1 MLAKR
6 VANINQVYT
15 QQAAMRPLGVSMI
28 LIGYDDEHGPQV
40 FKCDPA
46 GYYNGYKATTAG
58 TKHQEALNHLEKKF
72 KKNPE
77 LSTEDTIEMAITA
90 LSSVLSLDFKPQD
103 IELGIVTKDQ
113 PRFRRMAESEIEAHL
128 NRIVE
133 KISQKQEMIPPH
145 FGDLGKPANDLLGK
159 DFPIGSAKLEVNTT
173 TPNGIKFTING
184 NKDNKT
190 GAIASDVKAKYSD
203 KAKGASFFGAHSRT
217 KNAKAAVEYKQDYV
231 FTRSSL
237 DLLKGPTLFADAVV
251 GTDGY
256 IAGGDVAY
264 DVSEARVTK
273 YGAALGYIAP
283 LYSVSLLA
291 SNKFSLF
298 TASYYQKVNAD
309 VETAAKAAWNKALPE
324 SSVGIE
330 VGTKVILDK
339 ASFFKA
345 KVDNQ
350 GRLGLGYTHILRTG
364 IKVAVGGLFDTTR
377 LAQDAHKVGVQ
388 FTFEG

>member
-1 MLAKR
+1 
-6 VANINQVYT
+6 
-15 QQAAMRPLGVSMI
+15 
-28 LIGYDDEHGPQV
+28 
-40 FKCDPA
+40 
-46 GYYNGYKATTAG
+46 
-58 TKHQEALNHLEKKF
+58 
-72 KKNPE
+72 
-77 LSTEDTIEMAITA
+77 MAITA

-203 KAKGASFFGAHSRT
+203 KAKGLTFTETWTSTNVLGAQLELENTIAQGLKLDLNGTLLPEKGT